1 MKKRYVTIIALIF
14 VLLLIKFMMPSH
26 NNQNIF
32 YIGLAGPMSG
42 DFGHLGQDMRK
53 SAELAMEEINNNMD
67 LAQINLKLAVVDDR
81 SDPSSH
87 YRPLEAAKKM
97 VKQENLIAV
106 VGHFFSVC
114 TMAATPIYDNHEIPV
129 VTPTSTQPEVT
140 TNSRWVYS
148 VIFNDAFQSSYIA
161 NYVIHGLRKRKI
173 AIIHEDIPYGQ
184 SLRRN
189 FIKEL
194 VSNNIK
200 PFIEVGVQGETFNPR
215 KLKKYYQ
222 ALKDAEVIFLATRY
236 ETAALIVKF
245 LKSRGS
251 SADFIGAESIGSKA
265 FILDAGISAEGV
277 YAVTPFLVN
286 LYGKEAREFYSSFQE
301 KYMEKPT
308 WIATYT
314 YEAFILL
321 AKAIK
326 KVGPHPEKI
335 RSFLNQMTS
344 PDNAQPSIGGDIYF
358 DHKGANRRLIA
369 IGQVRKGEFFPA
381 KFQFSNVKYPHL
393 YDNLEKS
400 GQLFELNNNI
410 MKRRLVVYTGI
421 YVQEIEEFNIAQSNF
436 KVKFNLWF
444 QWHGD
449 SRQEIAFDLVDGVI
463 DHIEKVE
470 SYHSESLNE
479 HYLAYKIDAHIK
491 DEFPLFDYPL
501 DHQTLQ
507 IRIMPRSDSTESMI
521 FVPDLS
527 NPILTKANLDF
538 GTWENY
544 KNVAYVNKIKQY
556 LSFQNPKFEHG
567 MLNLDYSV
575 FHYDMHLKRRLKQY
589 ILKFLPLL
597 LLLLV
602 SSSIFFIT
610 STMLAS
616 RIAISITTLLSSMAF
631 HMSQASHLGNVGY
644 TTKVDEFFIITYF
657 LIFITITENVAVGYL
672 KDIQKDTLCKRVDLV
687 SRFIYPL
694 LIVGGFLIV
703 FVL

>member
-1 MKKRYVTIIALIF
+1 MRIV
-14 VLLLIKFMMPSH
+14 PSQ
-26 NNQNIF
+26 NNQKTY
-32 YIGLAGPMSG
+32 YIGLAGPISG
-42 DFGHLGQDMRK
+42 DHGHLGQDMRN

-67 LAQINLKLAVVDDR
+67 LPVNLELAVIDDC
-81 SDPSSH
+81 SGPTSH

-97 VKQENLIAV
+97 VKQENLLSV
-106 VGHFFSVC
+106 VGHYFSIC
-114 TMAATPIYDNHEIPV
+114 TMAATPIYDKHEIPV
-129 VTPTSTQPEVT
+129 LSPASTQPEVT
-140 TNSRWVYS
+140 ANSRWVFS

-161 NYVIHGLRKRKI
+161 QYVIHGLRKTKI
-173 AIIHEDIPYGQ
+173 AIIHEDVPYGQ

-194 VSNNIK
+194 LPYKIK
-200 PFIEVGVQGETFNPR
+200 PFIEVGIQGEAFNSR
-215 KLKKYYQ
+215 TLKKYDK
-222 ALKDAEVIFLATRY
+222 ALKQAEVIFLATRY
-236 ETAALIVKF
+236 DVAADVVKY
-245 LKSRGS
+245 LKSRGITS
-251 SADFIGAESIGSKA
+251 DFIGAEGIGSNA

-277 YAVTPFLVN
+277 YAVNPFLVN
-286 LYGKEAREFYSSFQE
+286 LYGKEARNFYSSYQE
-301 KYMEKPT
+301 KYLDKPT
-308 WIATYT
+308 WTATYT
-314 YEAFILL
+314 YEAFMLL

-326 KVGPHPEKI
+326 KVGPHREKI

-344 PDNAQPSIGGDIYF
+344 PEKSQPSIGGDIYF

-369 IGQVRKGEFFPA
+369 IGQVRKGEYFPA
-381 KFQFSNVKYPHL
+381 KFQFSNVKYPHI
-393 YDNLEKS
+393 YENLKKS

-421 YVQEIEEFNIAQSNF
+421 FVQEIEEFNITDANF
-436 KVKFNLWF
+436 KVNFNLWF

-449 SRQEIAFDLVDGVI
+449 SRKEIAFDLVDGVI
-463 DHIEKVE
+463 DQVE
-470 SYHSESLNE
+470 LVETYHNESSGD
-479 HYLAYKIDAHIK
+479 HYLAYRIKSFIK

-507 IRIMPRSDSTESMI
+507 IRIMPRSDSIESMI
-521 FVPDLS
+521 FVPDLT

-544 KNVAYVNKIKQY
+544 KNIAYVNKKTKY
-556 LSFQNPKFEHG
+556 LSFQNPKYKQG
-567 MLNLDYSV
+567 MLSLDYSV

-631 HMSQASHLGNVGY
+631 HMSQSSHLGNVGY

-672 KDIQKDTLCKRVDLV
+672 KDIQKDTACKRVDLV

-694 LIVGGFLIV
+694 LIVGGFVSV
-703 FVL
+703 FIL